1 MRLIVRLLEIVFW
14 VVIVLWV
21 IRLLFGRAFRDYLG
35 SGRSRPNAPPPRPPA
50 RGGETFRDPVC
61 GTYVSPEVSVSA
73 LFEGQRVHFCSQE
86 CMERYRSRSPA
97 DPAASK
103 GSRMSGSP

>member
-1 MRLIVRLLEIVFW
+1 MRLIVRLLEILFW
-14 VVIVLWV
+14 VVIVVWV
-21 IRLLFGRAFRDYLG
+21 LRLLFGRLLRVYFG
-35 SGRSRPNAPPPRPPA
+35 STRSRTNAPPPAPPA

-73 LFEGQRVHFCSQE
+73 LFQGQRVHFCSEE

-97 DPAASK
+97 DHAARNAA
-103 GSRMSGSP
+103 GR

>member
-14 VVIVLWV
+14 VVIVLWLL
-21 IRLLFGRAFRDYLG
+21 RLLFGHSLRIYFG
-35 SGRSRPNAPPPRPPA
+35 STRNRPTTPTPPPA

-73 LFEGQRVHFCSQE
+73 LFEGKRVHFCSQE
-86 CMERYRSRSPA
+86 CMDRYRSGSSADRSA
-97 DPAASK
+97 QNAA
-103 GSRMSGSP
+103 GR